1 MEKGKYI
8 YGIIGGS
15 EERKFGRVGIGGQE
29 VYAVC
34 YRDVT
39 AVISD
44 LNIARLDVTREN
56 ALVHEGVLREVMESY
71 AVIPMSFGTVA
82 EDEKD
87 VRKIL
92 KWTYGEAKDALKKI
106 YRKVQID
113 VKASWDMNTILR
125 DILNEDKDIQRL
137 KEAIAAKPP
146 NETYNDKIE
155 LGRAVK
161 SALDRKKSTY
171 IKEMHRVLS
180 KLAEDSCAN
189 KLVDE
194 RMIMNTSF
202 LVKEEREREFYD
214 KVDGL
219 EEKYGGKVEV
229 ISIGPLPAYDFARI
243 EVGEMD
249 FERIDEARRLF
260 GLGEEAT
267 LAEIKAVYHDLVH
280 KYHPD
285 QNPDHLAK
293 EEFKKIER
301 AYTMLSNYC
310 EHYPCSFRKEY
321 VEKTIV
327 IGGEK
332 K

>member
-8 YGIIGGS
+8 YGIIGG
-15 EERKFGRVGIGGQE
+15 EERKLGQVGIGGQE
-29 VYAVC
+29 VYAVL
-34 YRDVT
+34 YRDVA

-44 LNIARLDVTREN
+44 LNTAKLEVTREN
-56 ALVHEGVLREVMESY
+56 ALVHEGVLREVMQSY
-71 AVIPMSFGTVA
+71 AIIPMSFGTVA
-82 EDEKD
+82 KDEEDVK
-87 VRKIL
+87 KIL

-146 NETYNDKIE
+146 DETYNNKIE
-155 LGRAVK
+155 LGRRIK
-161 SALDRKKSTY
+161 LALDKRKNEY
-171 IKEMHRVLS
+171 VEAIRGIVRA
-180 KLAEDSCAN
+180 LAADSHEN
-189 KLVDE
+189 KLVDDN
-194 RMIMNTSF
+194 MIMNTSF
-202 LVKEEREREFYD
+202 LVEREKEKEIYD
-214 KVDGL
+214 EVDEL
-219 EEKYGGKVEV
+219 EEKYGGKIKLVSV
-229 ISIGPLPAYDFARI
+229 GPLPAYNFARI

-260 GLGEEAT
+260 ELGEEAT
-267 LAEIKAVYHDLVH
+267 LGEIRAVYHDLVR

-301 AYTMLSNYC
+301 AYAMLTNYC
-310 EHYPCSFRKEY
+310 EHYPCSFRKED

-327 IGGEK
+327 ISGEK